1 MINFHPIEDKKE
13 NRKGSILQSENFA
26 EETPMPS
33 RFNGIWSPDKTTN
46 E

>member
-13 NRKGSILQSENFA
+13 NKKGSILRENFS
-26 EETPMPS
+26 EKTPMPS